1 MTRRRTSKNTKQEYP
16 YNNEPD
22 PGYIYFIVF
31 AGAGNHKRFK
41 VGRTIRDPETRAR
54 EIAREE
60 KGARLMRV
68 HTCSY
73 YQRSEDYLIE
83 SMNNH
88 GFKKFRGREY
98 FEGDLE
104 EALDIF
110 VSVCNAAPSPM
121 EVD

>member
-1 MTRRRTSKNTKQEYP
+1 MTGLRTSQETKQEYP
-16 YNNEPD
+16 YNKDPD

-31 AGAGNHKRFK
+31 DRPGNHKRFK
-41 VGRTIRDPETRAR
+41 VGRTIRDPDTRAR

-60 KGARLMRV
+60 RGARLMRV
-68 HTCSY
+68 HMCSY
-73 YQRSEDYLIE
+73 YQRSEEYLIE
-83 SMNNH
+83 EMNNR

-98 FEGDLE
+98 FEGEIE

-110 VSVCNAAPSPM
+110 LRVCNAAPSPM